1 MHKTMDETMSR
12 RAALRRP
19 DEGSLAPR
27 MADFDGNNAFASD
40 PVLTASL
47 EGALQEETEEE
58 LRALGAYWGSSDAQ
72 EVARLAA
79 ANPPTLRREDFEG
92 RRIDQVEMHPAY
104 HALTNRSVASGLL
117 SSAWEEGEDAH
128 QHCLRA
134 AALFLTAG
142 CERGHLLP
150 LSATHAA
157 VASLVYAPDIEGELF
172 PLIAS
177 RRYDRRPLPSED
189 KEGCLVTLAILE
201 RVQSETGLATFG
213 EIGSGDA
220 VRITGEKVFVSLP
233 QADFHM
239 VLVATAEGPTAALV
253 SRYAPENA
261 DAVRVDT
268 LCGYGGL
275 DAQAVATVRFDEAR
289 GRLIGEPG
297 RGLQVLRDVRT
308 LTQLDSTVVAAG
320 TVRRQV
326 ARAVHALRT
335 RRARGN
341 PQIADPLYT
350 RLAAD
355 LALTSAAQTA
365 LAIRLAAAFDQAF
378 EHDGHHAVAR
388 VLTPAARVFTLKSA
402 IPVAA
407 EARDLIGPAAMAR
420 HHPAARAAADLP
432 VLDQWDGSAN
442 EAALEL
448 VALVSRDRNVLAT
461 ALQEL
466 AGDLGSQNADL
477 IDRTLALGREA
488 ETDPGLARAFA
499 DQLAMVGAASA
510 MRRNLPRIVADAFV
524 SARLRGGYT
533 AQYATLDSRFDAAA
547 IVEFT
552 VPED

>member
-1 MHKTMDETMSR
+1 MHKTMDETLSR
-12 RAALRRP
+12 PAALRRA
-19 DEGSLAPR
+19 DEAPLAPR
-27 MADFDGNNAFASD
+27 MADFDGHNAFASD

-47 EGALQEETEEE
+47 EGALQEEAEEE
-58 LRALGAYWGSSDAQ
+58 LRALGAYWGSADAQ
-72 EVARLAA
+72 EVARLAV

-92 RRIDQVEMHPAY
+92 RRIDQVEVHPAY

-117 SSAWEEGEDAH
+117 SSAWEEGENGH
-128 QHCLRA
+128 QHRLRA
-134 AALFLTAG
+134 ATLFLTAG

-150 LSATHAA
+150 ISATHAA
-157 VASLVYAPDIEGELF
+157 VASLVYAPDLEGELF
-172 PLIAS
+172 PVIAS
-177 RRYDRRPLPSED
+177 RRYDRRPLPIED
-189 KEGCLVTLAILE
+189 KEGGLVTLAILE
-201 RVQSETGLATFG
+201 RVPGDTGLATRG
-213 EIGSGDA
+213 ELGAGDTI
-220 VRITGEKVFVSLP
+220 RITGEKVFVCQP
-233 QADFHM
+233 QADFHL
-239 VLVATAEGPTAALV
+239 VLAVTTDGPTAALV
-253 SRYAPENA
+253 ARHAPENIDSVRA
-261 DAVRVDT
+261 DD
-268 LCGYGGL
+268 LCDYGGL
-275 DAQAVATVRFDEAR
+275 DAQPIATVRYDEAR

-297 RGLQVLRDVRT
+297 RGLQVLRDVGT
-308 LTQLDSTVVAAG
+308 LTQLDTAVIAAG
-320 TVRRQV
+320 ATRRQV

-335 RRARGN
+335 RQSHGR
-341 PQIADPLYT
+341 PLLDDPLYT

-365 LAIRLAAAFDQAF
+365 LAMRLAAAFDHAF
-378 EHDGHHAVAR
+378 EHDGDHAVAR

-420 HHPAARAAADLP
+420 HHPAARVAADLP

-442 EAALEL
+442 EAALDL
-448 VALVSRDRNVLAT
+448 VALVSRDRTVLT
-461 ALQEL
+461 AALDEL

-477 IDRTLALGREA
+477 VDRTLALGREA

-510 MRRNLPRIVADAFV
+510 MRRNLPRVVADAFV